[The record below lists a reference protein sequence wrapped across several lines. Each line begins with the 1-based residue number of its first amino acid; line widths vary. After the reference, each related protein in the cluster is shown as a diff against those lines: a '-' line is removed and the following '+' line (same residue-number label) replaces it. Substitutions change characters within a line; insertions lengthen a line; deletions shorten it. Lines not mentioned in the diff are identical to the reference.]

1 MATMALEMKIQI
13 LEMKIPTLTPGRP
26 TTIQKVRR
34 KKNWTAC
41 SVHCVAHHAM
51 TLPPWRSTWRSIAR
65 FRWSENIISLSYT
78 VSLYLYRSLWL
89 IAGCVSCPC
98 DYSQSNQRH
107 TLDVTTVAKA
117 SAALWSW
124 AFTVEKSIPRWGIIC
139 SREIHLNLTT
149 GICGH
154 WMPWRFSGWGCQST
168 ATPPAA
174 FHAWFGRKKVPM
186 PKVCLMTKWLNIT
199 AKLP

>member
-65 FRWSENIISLSYT
+65 FRWSENIISYT
-78 VSLYLYRSLWL
+78 VSLCLYRWLWL

-139 SREIHLNLTT
+139 SREIHLNLTS

-154 WMPWRFSGWGCQST
+154 WMN
-168 ATPPAA
+168 ALA
-174 FHAWFGRKKVPM
+174 FFRLRVP
-186 PKVCLMTKWLNIT
+186 VDCNTSCCLPCLIREKESSNAKGVLND
-199 AKLP
+199 